1 MLKLNLNK
9 KALQL
14 YLVTDSSWTKEK
26 TLMEQVKESLEEG
39 VTFLQLREKSLDHD
53 PFLALAKE
61 MKELSHSFQVPFVIN
76 DNVKIALKSDADGI
90 HIGQKDMP
98 IEEARKLMGEDKL
111 LGVSVGNVEEAL
123 LAEKLGADYLGV
135 GAMFSTDTKKDAK
148 NVPIETLKNIC
159 EAVHIPVVAIGGI
172 NKENILNLK
181 NSGANGVAVISAIL
195 AKKDIKKATKEL
207 KNICEKIF

>member
-1 MLKLNLNK
+1 VLKLNLNK

-26 TLMEQVKESLEEG
+26 TLMEQVKESLEAG
-39 VTFLQLREKSLDHD
+39 VSFLQLREKNLEYD

-61 MKELSHSFQVPFVIN
+61 MKGLARSFQVPFVIN
-76 DNVKIALKSDADGI
+76 DHVKIALESDADGI

-98 IEEARKLMGEDKL
+98 IEEARKLIGKDKL

-159 EAVHIPVVAIGGI
+159 EAVSIPVVAIGGI

-181 NSGANGVAVISAIL
+181 DSGADGVAVISAIL
-195 AKKDIKKATKEL
+195 AKKDIKGATKEL
-207 KNICEKIF
+207 KSICERIF

>member
-26 TLMEQVKESLEEG
+26 TLMEQVKESLEAG
-39 VTFLQLREKSLDHD
+39 VSFLQLREKNLEYD

-61 MKELSHSFQVPFVIN
+61 MKGLARSFQVPFVIN
-76 DNVKIALKSDADGI
+76 DHVKIALESDADGI

-98 IEEARKLMGEDKL
+98 IEEARKLIGKDKL

-159 EAVHIPVVAIGGI
+159 EAVSIPVVAIGGI

-181 NSGANGVAVISAIL
+181 DSGADGVAVISAIL
-195 AKKDIKKATKEL
+195 AKKDIKGATKEL
-207 KNICEKIF
+207 KSICERIF

>member
-1 MLKLNLNK
+1 MNLNK

-26 TLMEQVKESLEEG
+26 TLMEQVKESLEAG
-39 VTFLQLREKSLDHD
+39 VSFLQLREKNLEYD

-61 MKELSHSFQVPFVIN
+61 MKGLARSFQVPFVIN
-76 DNVKIALKSDADGI
+76 DHVKIALESDADGI

-98 IEEARKLMGEDKL
+98 IEEARKLIGKDKL

-159 EAVHIPVVAIGGI
+159 EAVSIPVVAIGGI

-181 NSGANGVAVISAIL
+181 DSGADGVAVISAIL
-195 AKKDIKKATKEL
+195 AKKDIKGATKEL
-207 KNICEKIF
+207 KSICERIF